1 MASLA
6 AVRSALP
13 YGLAGLGVAL
23 LSTVQ
28 LQMLLAERL
37 QRDRIAQQG
46 PEVLFQLRLAEL
58 ALDRLPPAQLARL
71 SGLPLRVGA
80 NPPTRPDRSLDAQG
94 AVLRAELC
102 PAISPCPRVLPA
114 ADVHRGVWV
123 EVLAPLD
130 PVWLFVPIP
139 PVRPWPPDPW
149 LLLVGLG
156 LGTSAALLLF
166 FWWEVQRPLR
176 QQQQALARVGH
187 HQWPGLQRER
197 GTAVVRQLIG
207 RFNAMVQRL
216 QAGERERAVMLAGIA
231 HDLKSPLTRLR
242 FRLSL
247 AGLPASD
254 LQQAEADLDAM
265 ERITGQFLLFAGGGD
280 HEAALTVP
288 LDLLL
293 AEQAAGLD
301 AGELALDLE
310 PMERVVQ
317 PVALARAVANLIDN
331 ARSHGAPPL
340 CLQLRATD
348 PPGEGF
354 RIVLWDSGPGIS
366 PEQWE
371 QALMPF
377 QRLDAARGG
386 SGHCG
391 LGLAIAARVARLH
404 GGRLERLVDAAATTA
419 GFGIA
424 LQGRSIDRPDGPAS
438 SRAGDD
444 GRSRSDPGPG
454 C

>member
-6 AVRSALP
+6 AVR

-23 LSTVQ
+23 LCTAQ
-28 LQMLLAERL
+28 LQLLLAERL

-58 ALDRLPPAQLARL
+58 ALDRLPPGKLARL

-80 NPPTRPDRSLDAQG
+80 KPPIAAERQLQAQ
-94 AVLRAELC
+94 AQVLRQQLC
-102 PAISPCPRVLPA
+102 PAISPCPLVLPA
-114 ADVHRGVWV
+114 AAEPRGVWV

-130 PVWLFVPIP
+130 PVWLLVPIP

-156 LGTSAALLLF
+156 LGTSSALLLF

-176 QQQQALARVGH
+176 QQQQALARVGRDR
-187 HQWPGLQRER
+187 WPEPQRQR

-207 RFNAMVQRL
+207 RFNAMVERL

-242 FRLSL
+242 LRLSL
-247 AGLPASD
+247 AGLPAAD
-254 LQQAEADLDAM
+254 LQQAEADITAM
-265 ERITGQFLLFAGGGD
+265 ERITGQFLQFAGGVD
-280 HEAALTVP
+280 SEPAVRVP
-288 LDLLL
+288 LDQLL
-293 AEQAAGLD
+293 AEQTAAI
-301 AGELALDLE
+301 AVEELELQLE
-310 PMERVVQ
+310 PLERLVR
-317 PVALARAVANLIDN
+317 PVALARAVANLIEN
-331 ARSHGAPPL
+331 ARSYGAPPL
-340 CLQLRATD
+340 RLQLQAAEPR
-348 PPGEGF
+348 GQGF
-354 RIVLWDSGPGIS
+354 RIVLWDGGEGIDAGRW
-366 PEQWE
+366 Q

-391 LGLAIAARVARLH
+391 LGLAIAARVAQGH
-404 GGRLERLVDAAATTA
+404 GGQLERLEGSAS
-419 GFGIA
+419 GPWRFGVAIR
-424 LQGRSIDRPDGPAS
+424 GRSIDPSPSLDRPG
-438 SRAGDD
+438 
-444 GRSRSDPGPG
+444 
-454 C
+454 